1 MKNIKILIVE
11 DDLDMQ
17 EMMVSFMQKNG
28 FMVIAANNADELTGK
43 LKSQRVDLI
52 LLDVMLG
59 DENGISI
66 CREIR
71 ETNNIPIII
80 VSALSADQDRLSGF
94 EVGADDYIVKPFN
107 PQILLAK
114 VKAILKRGTKIAS
127 LAYRR
132 NTNIY
137 HFNDWIYNGKKDIVI
152 SPKGFQISLSKKE
165 TKILKVFLTN
175 SHITLTREEIANSI
189 DDNRK
194 EDETL
199 NLAESRAIDV
209 LVGRL
214 RSKIEID
221 TKNPSLIKT
230 ERGIGYIFSTE
241 VFRELTHTGRKRTNQ
256 LKPKKRATTGPFA
269 PVLKIT
275 DSKDYPGFTSTN
287 VGTNS

>member
-1 MKNIKILIVE
+1 MSVPKILIVE

-28 FMVIAANNADELTGK
+28 FMVIAANNADELTEK

-189 DDNRK
+189 DDSRK

-241 VFRELTHTGRKRTNQ
+241 VE
-256 LKPKKRATTGPFA
+256 
-269 PVLKIT
+269 V
-275 DSKDYPGFTSTN
+275 KDE
-287 VGTNS
+287 

>member
-1 MKNIKILIVE
+1 MSVPKILIVE

-17 EMMVSFMQKNG
+17 EMMVSFMQRNG
-28 FMVIAANNADELTGK
+28 FMVIAANNADELTEK

-241 VFRELTHTGRKRTNQ
+241 VE
-256 LKPKKRATTGPFA
+256 
-269 PVLKIT
+269 V
-275 DSKDYPGFTSTN
+275 KDE
-287 VGTNS
+287 

>member
-1 MKNIKILIVE
+1 MSVPKILIVE

-28 FMVIAANNADELTGK
+28 FMVIAANNADELTEK

-107 PQILLAK
+107 PHILLAK

-221 TKNPSLIKT
+221 TKNPSFIKT

-241 VFRELTHTGRKRTNQ
+241 VE
-256 LKPKKRATTGPFA
+256 
-269 PVLKIT
+269 V
-275 DSKDYPGFTSTN
+275 KDE
-287 VGTNS
+287 

>member
-1 MKNIKILIVE
+1 MSVPKILIVE

-17 EMMVSFMQKNG
+17 EMMISFMQKNG
-28 FMVIAANNADELTGK
+28 FMVIAANNSDELTKK

-80 VSALSADQDRLSGF
+80 ISALSDDQNRLSGF

-137 HFNDWIYNGKKDIVI
+137 HFNNWIFNGKKDILI
-152 SPKGFQISLSKKE
+152 SPDEVQISLSKKE

-189 DDNRK
+189 DDSRK

-214 RSKIEID
+214 RSKIESD

-241 VFRELTHTGRKRTNQ
+241 VE
-256 LKPKKRATTGPFA
+256 
-269 PVLKIT
+269 V
-275 DSKDYPGFTSTN
+275 KDE
-287 VGTNS
+287 

>member
-1 MKNIKILIVE
+1 MTIYKILIVE

-17 EMMVSFMQKNG
+17 EMMVTFLQKSG
-28 FMVIAANNADELTGK
+28 YMVTAAKSASELSK
-43 LKSQRVDLI
+43 EINSQRIDLI

-241 VFRELTHTGRKRTNQ
+241 VE
-256 LKPKKRATTGPFA
+256 
-269 PVLKIT
+269 V
-275 DSKDYPGFTSTN
+275 KDE
-287 VGTNS
+287 

>member
-1 MKNIKILIVE
+1 MSVPKILIVE

-28 FMVIAANNADELTGK
+28 FMVITANNADELTEK

-189 DDNRK
+189 DDSRK

-241 VFRELTHTGRKRTNQ
+241 VK
-256 LKPKKRATTGPFA
+256 
-269 PVLKIT
+269 V
-275 DSKDYPGFTSTN
+275 KDE
-287 VGTNS
+287 

>member
-1 MKNIKILIVE
+1 MSVPKILIVE

-17 EMMVSFMQKNG
+17 EMMISFMQKNG
-28 FMVIAANNADELTGK
+28 FMVIAANNSDELTKK

-80 VSALSADQDRLSGF
+80 ISALSDDQNRLSGF

-114 VKAILKRGTKIAS
+114 IKAILKRGTKIAS

-137 HFNDWIYNGKKDIVI
+137 HFNNWIFNGKKDILI
-152 SPKGFQISLSKKE
+152 SPDEIQISLSKKE

-189 DDNRK
+189 DDSRK

-214 RSKIEID
+214 RSKIETD

-241 VFRELTHTGRKRTNQ
+241 VE
-256 LKPKKRATTGPFA
+256 
-269 PVLKIT
+269 V
-275 DSKDYPGFTSTN
+275 KDE
-287 VGTNS
+287 

>member
-1 MKNIKILIVE
+1 MSVPKILIVE

-17 EMMVSFMQKNG
+17 EMMISFMQKNG
-28 FMVIAANNADELTGK
+28 FMVIAANNSDELTKK

-80 VSALSADQDRLSGF
+80 ISALSDDQNRLSGF

-114 VKAILKRGTKIAS
+114 VKVILKRGTKIAS

-137 HFNDWIYNGKKDIVI
+137 HFNNWIFNGKKDILI
-152 SPKGFQISLSKKE
+152 SPDKVQISLSKKE

-189 DDNRK
+189 DDSRK

-214 RSKIEID
+214 RSKIETD

-241 VFRELTHTGRKRTNQ
+241 VE
-256 LKPKKRATTGPFA
+256 
-269 PVLKIT
+269 V
-275 DSKDYPGFTSTN
+275 KDE
-287 VGTNS
+287 

>member
-1 MKNIKILIVE
+1 MSVPKILIVE

-28 FMVIAANNADELTGK
+28 FMVIAANNADELTEK

-132 NTNIY
+132 NTNDDTPNPRDTLF
-137 HFNDWIYNGKKDIVI
+137 HM
-152 SPKGFQISLSKKE
+152 QC
-165 TKILKVFLTN
+165 
-175 SHITLTREEIANSI
+175 IT
-189 DDNRK
+189 
-194 EDETL
+194 
-199 NLAESRAIDV
+199 
-209 LVGRL
+209 
-214 RSKIEID
+214 
-221 TKNPSLIKT
+221 
-230 ERGIGYIFSTE
+230 
-241 VFRELTHTGRKRTNQ
+241 
-256 LKPKKRATTGPFA
+256 
-269 PVLKIT
+269 
-275 DSKDYPGFTSTN
+275 
-287 VGTNS
+287 

>member
-1 MKNIKILIVE
+1 MSVPKILIVE

-17 EMMVSFMQKNG
+17 EMMISFMQKNG
-28 FMVIAANNADELTGK
+28 FMVIAANNSDELTKK

-80 VSALSADQDRLSGF
+80 ISALSDDQNRLSGF

-114 VKAILKRGTKIAS
+114 VKVILKRGTKIAS

-137 HFNDWIYNGKKDIVI
+137 HFNNWIFNGKKDILI
-152 SPKGFQISLSKKE
+152 SPDEVQISLSKKE

-189 DDNRK
+189 DDGRK

-214 RSKIEID
+214 RSKIETD

-241 VFRELTHTGRKRTNQ
+241 VE
-256 LKPKKRATTGPFA
+256 
-269 PVLKIT
+269 V
-275 DSKDYPGFTSTN
+275 KDE
-287 VGTNS
+287 

>member
-1 MKNIKILIVE
+1 MSVPKILIVE

-17 EMMVSFMQKNG
+17 EMMISFMQKNG
-28 FMVIAANNADELTGK
+28 FMVIAANNSDELTKK

-80 VSALSADQDRLSGF
+80 ISALSDDQNRLSGF

-137 HFNDWIYNGKKDIVI
+137 HFNNWIFNGKKDILL
-152 SPKGFQISLSKKE
+152 SPYEVQISLSKKE

-189 DDNRK
+189 DDSRK

-214 RSKIEID
+214 RSKIETD

-241 VFRELTHTGRKRTNQ
+241 VE
-256 LKPKKRATTGPFA
+256 
-269 PVLKIT
+269 V
-275 DSKDYPGFTSTN
+275 KDE
-287 VGTNS
+287 

>member
-1 MKNIKILIVE
+1 MSVPKILIVE

-17 EMMVSFMQKNG
+17 EMMISFMQKNG
-28 FMVIAANNADELTGK
+28 FMVIAANNSDELTKK

-80 VSALSADQDRLSGF
+80 ISALSDDQNRLSGF

-114 VKAILKRGTKIAS
+114 VKVILKRGTKIAS

-137 HFNDWIYNGKKDIVI
+137 HFNNWIFNGKKDILI
-152 SPKGFQISLSKKE
+152 SPDEIQISLSKKE

-189 DDNRK
+189 DDSRK

-214 RSKIEID
+214 RSKIETD

-241 VFRELTHTGRKRTNQ
+241 VE
-256 LKPKKRATTGPFA
+256 
-269 PVLKIT
+269 V
-275 DSKDYPGFTSTN
+275 KDE
-287 VGTNS
+287 

>member
-1 MKNIKILIVE
+1 MSVPKILIVE

-17 EMMVSFMQKNG
+17 EMMISFMQKNG
-28 FMVIAANNADELTGK
+28 FMVIAANNSDELTKK

-80 VSALSADQDRLSGF
+80 ISALSDDQNRLSGF

-114 VKAILKRGTKIAS
+114 IKAILKRGTKIAS

-137 HFNDWIYNGKKDIVI
+137 HFNNWIFNGKKDILL
-152 SPKGFQISLSKKE
+152 SPDEVQISLSKKE

-214 RSKIEID
+214 RSKIETD

-241 VFRELTHTGRKRTNQ
+241 VE
-256 LKPKKRATTGPFA
+256 
-269 PVLKIT
+269 V
-275 DSKDYPGFTSTN
+275 KDE
-287 VGTNS
+287 

>member
-1 MKNIKILIVE
+1 MSVPKILIVE

-28 FMVIAANNADELTGK
+28 FMVITANNADELTEK

-241 VFRELTHTGRKRTNQ
+241 VE
-256 LKPKKRATTGPFA
+256 
-269 PVLKIT
+269 V
-275 DSKDYPGFTSTN
+275 KDE
-287 VGTNS
+287 

>member
-1 MKNIKILIVE
+1 MSVPKILIVE

-17 EMMVSFMQKNG
+17 EMMISFMQKNG
-28 FMVIAANNADELTGK
+28 FMVIAANNSDELTKK

-52 LLDVMLG
+52 LLDVMLS

-80 VSALSADQDRLSGF
+80 ISALSDDQNRLSGF

-137 HFNDWIYNGKKDIVI
+137 HFNNWIFNGKKDILI
-152 SPKGFQISLSKKE
+152 SPDKVQISLSKKE

-214 RSKIEID
+214 RSKIETD

-241 VFRELTHTGRKRTNQ
+241 VE
-256 LKPKKRATTGPFA
+256 
-269 PVLKIT
+269 V
-275 DSKDYPGFTSTN
+275 KDE
-287 VGTNS
+287 

>member
-1 MKNIKILIVE
+1 MSIPKILIVE

-17 EMMVSFMQKNG
+17 EMMISFMQKNG
-28 FMVIAANNADELTGK
+28 FMVIAANNSDELTKK

-80 VSALSADQDRLSGF
+80 ISALSDDQNRLSGF

-114 VKAILKRGTKIAS
+114 VKVILKRGTKIAS

-137 HFNDWIYNGKKDIVI
+137 HFNNWIFNGKKDILI
-152 SPKGFQISLSKKE
+152 SPDVVQISLSKKE

-189 DDNRK
+189 DDSRK

-214 RSKIEID
+214 RSKIETD

-241 VFRELTHTGRKRTNQ
+241 VE
-256 LKPKKRATTGPFA
+256 
-269 PVLKIT
+269 V
-275 DSKDYPGFTSTN
+275 KDE
-287 VGTNS
+287 

>member
-1 MKNIKILIVE
+1 MSVPKILIVE

-28 FMVIAANNADELTGK
+28 FMVIAANNADELTEK

-137 HFNDWIYNGKKDIVI
+137 HFVN
-152 SPKGFQISLSKKE
+152 
-165 TKILKVFLTN
+165 
-175 SHITLTREEIANSI
+175 
-189 DDNRK
+189 
-194 EDETL
+194 
-199 NLAESRAIDV
+199 
-209 LVGRL
+209 
-214 RSKIEID
+214 
-221 TKNPSLIKT
+221 
-230 ERGIGYIFSTE
+230 
-241 VFRELTHTGRKRTNQ
+241 
-256 LKPKKRATTGPFA
+256 
-269 PVLKIT
+269 
-275 DSKDYPGFTSTN
+275 
-287 VGTNS
+287 

>member
-1 MKNIKILIVE
+1 MSVPKILIVE

-17 EMMVSFMQKNG
+17 EMMISFMQKNG
-28 FMVIAANNADELTGK
+28 FMVIAANNSDELTKK

-80 VSALSADQDRLSGF
+80 ISALSDDQNRLSGF

-137 HFNDWIYNGKKDIVI
+137 HFNNWIFNGKKDILI
-152 SPKGFQISLSKKE
+152 SPDEVQISLSKKE

-189 DDNRK
+189 DDSRK

-214 RSKIEID
+214 RSKIETD
-221 TKNPSLIKT
+221 TRNPSLIKT

-241 VFRELTHTGRKRTNQ
+241 VE
-256 LKPKKRATTGPFA
+256 
-269 PVLKIT
+269 V
-275 DSKDYPGFTSTN
+275 KDE
-287 VGTNS
+287 

>member
-1 MKNIKILIVE
+1 MSVPKILIVE

-17 EMMVSFMQKNG
+17 EMMISFMQKNG
-28 FMVIAANNADELTGK
+28 FMVIAANNSDELTKK

-80 VSALSADQDRLSGF
+80 ISALSDDQNRLSGF

-137 HFNDWIYNGKKDIVI
+137 HFNNWIFNGKKDILI
-152 SPKGFQISLSKKE
+152 SPDEVQISLSKKE

-189 DDNRK
+189 DDSRK

-214 RSKIEID
+214 RSKIEND

-241 VFRELTHTGRKRTNQ
+241 VE
-256 LKPKKRATTGPFA
+256 
-269 PVLKIT
+269 V
-275 DSKDYPGFTSTN
+275 KDE
-287 VGTNS
+287 

>member
-1 MKNIKILIVE
+1 MSVPKILIVE

-28 FMVIAANNADELTGK
+28 FMVIAANNADELTEK
-43 LKSQRVDLI
+43 LKLQRVDLI

-214 RSKIEID
+214 RSKIEND

-241 VFRELTHTGRKRTNQ
+241 VE
-256 LKPKKRATTGPFA
+256 
-269 PVLKIT
+269 V
-275 DSKDYPGFTSTN
+275 KDE
-287 VGTNS
+287 

>member
-1 MKNIKILIVE
+1 MSVPKILIVE

-241 VFRELTHTGRKRTNQ
+241 VE
-256 LKPKKRATTGPFA
+256 
-269 PVLKIT
+269 V
-275 DSKDYPGFTSTN
+275 KDE
-287 VGTNS
+287 

>member
-1 MKNIKILIVE
+1 MSVPKILIVE

-28 FMVIAANNADELTGK
+28 FMVIAANNADELTEK

-214 RSKIEID
+214 RSKIEKD
-221 TKNPSLIKT
+221 SKNPSLIKT
-230 ERGIGYIFSTE
+230 ERGVGYIFSTE
-241 VFRELTHTGRKRTNQ
+241 VIIKNE
-256 LKPKKRATTGPFA
+256 
-269 PVLKIT
+269 
-275 DSKDYPGFTSTN
+275 
-287 VGTNS
+287 

>member
-1 MKNIKILIVE
+1 MSVPKILIVE

-28 FMVIAANNADELTGK
+28 FMVIAANNANELTEK

-241 VFRELTHTGRKRTNQ
+241 VE
-256 LKPKKRATTGPFA
+256 
-269 PVLKIT
+269 V
-275 DSKDYPGFTSTN
+275 KDE
-287 VGTNS
+287 

>member
-1 MKNIKILIVE
+1 MSVPKILIVE

-17 EMMVSFMQKNG
+17 EMMISFMQKNG
-28 FMVIAANNADELTGK
+28 FMVIAANNSDELTKK

-80 VSALSADQDRLSGF
+80 ISALSDDQNRLSGF

-137 HFNDWIYNGKKDIVI
+137 HFNNWIFNGKKDILI
-152 SPKGFQISLSKKE
+152 SPEEVQISLSKKE

-214 RSKIEID
+214 RSKIETD
-221 TKNPSLIKT
+221 TRNPSLIKT

-241 VFRELTHTGRKRTNQ
+241 VE
-256 LKPKKRATTGPFA
+256 
-269 PVLKIT
+269 V
-275 DSKDYPGFTSTN
+275 KDE
-287 VGTNS
+287 

>member
-1 MKNIKILIVE
+1 MSVPKILIVE

-17 EMMVSFMQKNG
+17 EMMISFMQKNG
-28 FMVIAANNADELTGK
+28 FMVIAANNSDELTKK

-80 VSALSADQDRLSGF
+80 ISALSDDQNRLSGF

-114 VKAILKRGTKIAS
+114 VKVILKRGTKIAS

-137 HFNDWIYNGKKDIVI
+137 HFNNWIFNGKKDILT
-152 SPKGFQISLSKKE
+152 SPDEVQISLSKKE

-189 DDNRK
+189 DDSRK

-214 RSKIEID
+214 RSKIETD

-241 VFRELTHTGRKRTNQ
+241 VE
-256 LKPKKRATTGPFA
+256 
-269 PVLKIT
+269 V
-275 DSKDYPGFTSTN
+275 KDE
-287 VGTNS
+287 

>member
-1 MKNIKILIVE
+1 MSVPKILIVE

-28 FMVIAANNADELTGK
+28 FMVIAANNADELTEK

-80 VSALSADQDRLSGF
+80 VSALSADQDRLLGF

-241 VFRELTHTGRKRTNQ
+241 VE
-256 LKPKKRATTGPFA
+256 
-269 PVLKIT
+269 V
-275 DSKDYPGFTSTN
+275 KDE
-287 VGTNS
+287 

>member
-1 MKNIKILIVE
+1 MSVPKILIVE

-28 FMVIAANNADELTGK
+28 FMVIAANNADELTKK

-189 DDNRK
+189 DDSRK

-241 VFRELTHTGRKRTNQ
+241 VE
-256 LKPKKRATTGPFA
+256 
-269 PVLKIT
+269 V
-275 DSKDYPGFTSTN
+275 KDE
-287 VGTNS
+287 

>member
-1 MKNIKILIVE
+1 MSVPKILIVE

-28 FMVIAANNADELTGK
+28 FMVIAANNADELTEK

-80 VSALSADQDRLSGF
+80 LSALSADQDRLSGF

-241 VFRELTHTGRKRTNQ
+241 VE
-256 LKPKKRATTGPFA
+256 
-269 PVLKIT
+269 V
-275 DSKDYPGFTSTN
+275 KDE
-287 VGTNS
+287 

>member
-1 MKNIKILIVE
+1 MSVPKILIVE

-28 FMVIAANNADELTGK
+28 FMVIAANNADELTER

-241 VFRELTHTGRKRTNQ
+241 VE
-256 LKPKKRATTGPFA
+256 
-269 PVLKIT
+269 V
-275 DSKDYPGFTSTN
+275 KDE
-287 VGTNS
+287 